1 MESCAPLAEGREGR
15 RIDGCP
21 NDRSVFGVKNAALN
35 LKCTAA
41 TGKRNAYQQNGETC
55 AYPKPKSGR
64 IDDEA
69 LPELRWLRRG
79 RASAG
84 AENRDRALACP
95 LQYGHPIRRRV
106 TARRRPKPSRRR
118 QPIPIRACKC
128 DLD

>member
-15 RIDGCP
+15 RLDGCP

-79 RASAG
+79 RASAS

-95 LQYGHPIRRRV
+95 LQYGQTPFSSGYSPTVPETIAPPPADTHP
-106 TARRRPKPSRRR
+106 S
-118 QPIPIRACKC
+118 
-128 DLD
+128 L